1 LIKEAIKQELRPKE
15 NVFQSTS
22 TLFHNFSN
30 LREMKRIMKVVSLE
44 HQAGWTWKKWIWG
57 EK

>member
-1 LIKEAIKQELRPKE
+1 
-15 NVFQSTS
+15 
-22 TLFHNFSN
+22 
-30 LREMKRIMKVVSLE
+30 MKRIMKVVSLE